1 MGHQAAI
8 QDTRKGPSEEAE
20 KKWIAVNY
28 TNAAHTLWA
37 REKAKVLL
45 MPKTGNIETEALVD
59 FVGIF

>member
-20 KKWIAVNY
+20 KKVDCSKL
-28 TNAAHTLWA
+28 HKRTLW
-37 REKAKVLL
+37 REKAKVLF

-59 FVGIF
+59 FGGICNI